1 MCKIGACAV
10 IAAAGSGRR
19 MGGVSKPNIKLLGKT
34 LFEYVLEAFDSSN
47 VSEIVVVCSEDNE
60 ESLRALAVGT
70 KKPIS
75 FTRGGVTRAESV
87 RNGVE
92 ASSKSSTLICV
103 HDCARPFVTPEMI
116 NETLDAAYK
125 HGAACVSSPVTD
137 TIKQKDAV
145 TGFVSTPERATLF
158 AVQTPQC
165 FKKSLYLQAL
175 NMLAESISSFTDE
188 TSLLEELGV
197 EVCYI
202 QRSETNMKL
211 TAVDDV
217 PIAEILMK
225 RKVGDL

>member
-1 MCKIGACAV
+1 
-10 IAAAGSGRR
+10 

-92 ASSKSSTLICV
+92 ASAKSSTLICV

-225 RKVGDL
+225 RKGGDL